1 MKHSKKFSTAKFQ
14 CQLHH
19 CLFPVKQGSIFLDT
33 HQYLF
38 PVNQNSIFLDTHQYL
53 FPVKQDSI
61 FLDTHQ
67 YLFPV
72 IQGSIFL
79 DKWRKRPDQIL
90 SVGDVVVV
98 ATKGSSLFVF
108 DAKSAQLVRKFDV
121 FPSSQ
126 LLGKKV

>member
-1 MKHSKKFSTAKFQ
+1 MKHSKKLSTAKFQ

-19 CLFPVKQGSIFLDT
+19 
-33 HQYLF
+33 
-38 PVNQNSIFLDTHQYL
+38 
-53 FPVKQDSI
+53 
-61 FLDTHQ
+61 

-108 DAKSAQLVRKFDV
+108 DAKSAQFVRKFDV